1 MSFKIEET
9 KRGKPCI
16 LYNEYKFRQHRI
28 LKNGDVSWICLGK
41 NCGASLKTDSS
52 YKTMTVGN
60 AKHSGPHPVTMRRL
74 SMPQRSPS
82 AGAPCSLP
90 LVAAPTVTPSLP
102 SQTCST
108 TPTVTHVLSTSTST
122 PAAPTSTV
130 APDMSTPVVSLSPHY
145 SILDTSS
152 TSTLQP
158 ELPTIENLVKENSI
172 LQEKIAELKEQLRH
186 VIDHTIEND
195 KRLLQY
201 TDEIFVVNSPQSVMT
216 TRASVADFGTQCD
229 LPAICMEEQC
239 VNSRTDIN
247 NLRTTVEV
255 LEAELRTLRG
265 TRCGKCGGEDGGS
278 EWTVQRGKGRPLQ
291 INNRFAALKTDI
303 QESGNKNKNYKGPK
317 LERRPNTAPRKK
329 AQQPVFKTKASLP
342 FHTVWI
348 NGDSHG
354 RNIAE
359 LVQSM
364 VTRDTTVEG
373 ACRPGAKLQTVNSDA
388 TPPPGSCYVL
398 IAGTNDLAAGQQYN
412 IYRHLELCITA
423 KLKTAKVIVLT
434 LPHRHDLPTDH
445 PINKET
451 KLVNAYIEELCAR
464 HSGAVVLDFNLI
476 RRGAFTR
483 HGMHLKTKSKQLLA
497 RHLIQ
502 CMQELG
508 HIPGAAQSSPPTD
521 TRRQSS
527 AGRKSSSAGVTEP
540 RTLPY
545 ETFADA
551 VKTTKNSVKKTK
563 NFPPLMT
570 TTVT

>member
-1 MSFKIEET
+1 M
-9 KRGKPCI
+9 
-16 LYNEYKFRQHRI
+16 
-28 LKNGDVSWICLGK
+28 
-41 NCGASLKTDSS
+41 
-52 YKTMTVGN
+52 
-60 AKHSGPHPVTMRRL
+60 
-74 SMPQRSPS
+74 
-82 AGAPCSLP
+82 
-90 LVAAPTVTPSLP
+90 LV
-102 SQTCST
+102 
-108 TPTVTHVLSTSTST
+108 VLN
-122 PAAPTSTV
+122 
-130 APDMSTPVVSLSPHY
+130 
-145 SILDTSS
+145 ILDSIILSFCDTRAIDIYLDARRPDVYRG
-152 TSTLQP
+152 TRYVNACGVT
-158 ELPTIENLVKENSI
+158 LPTLFNSGHLFFENSI

-216 TRASVADFGTQCD
+216 PRASVADFGTQCD

-303 QESGNKNKNYKGPK
+303 QESGNKNKNSKGPK

-398 IAGTNDLAAGQQYN
+398 IAGTNDLAAAQQYN

-483 HGMHLKTKSKQLLA
+483 HGMHLKTKRA
-497 RHLIQ
+497 RSHSWCSAVFASYRHPKTIL
-502 CMQELG
+502 CWPEVFVG
-508 HIPGAAQSSPPTD
+508 WRNRTSHAAIRD
-521 TRRQSS
+521 FCRRGQDD
-527 AGRKSSSAGVTEP
+527 KE
-540 RTLPY
+540 
-545 ETFADA
+545 
-551 VKTTKNSVKKTK
+551 
-563 NFPPLMT
+563 
-570 TTVT
+570 

>member
-1 MSFKIEET
+1 MEWIKGT
-9 KRGKPCI
+9 AKRI
-16 LYNEYKFRQHRI
+16 
-28 LKNGDVSWICLGK
+28 D
-41 NCGASLKTDSS
+41 
-52 YKTMTVGN
+52 
-60 AKHSGPHPVTMRRL
+60 
-74 SMPQRSPS
+74 
-82 AGAPCSLP
+82 
-90 LVAAPTVTPSLP
+90 
-102 SQTCST
+102 ST
-108 TPTVTHVLSTSTST
+108 TNTNPGGIPMLSEELSGSSRSANNKEFNDFPRIKGKAELINVWSANFNRPLILPICTNMYLD
-122 PAAPTSTV
+122 ARR
-130 APDMSTPVVSLSPHY
+130 PDVCRGTRYVNACG
-145 SILDTSS
+145 
-152 TSTLQP
+152 P

-201 TDEIFVVNSPQSVMT
+201 TDEIFVVNSPQSVMK
-216 TRASVADFGTQCD
+216 
-229 LPAICMEEQC
+229 PPNCMEEQC
-239 VNSRTDIN
+239 VNGRADIN

-303 QESGNKNKNYKGPK
+303 QESGNKNKIYKGPK

-483 HGMHLKTKSKQLLA
+483 HRMHLKTKSKQLLA

-527 AGRKSSSAGVTEP
+527 AGRKSSSTGVTEP